1 MEQFE
6 KTGKEKVKF
15 FYFFHNCQERYGMIS
30 IIDQGSLDQRS
41 PKFIMAATKIVN
53 VRNRVMLRE
62 CPKKSGNGV
71 TQHYIQLSVCGMSGI
86 GVTRPNLHFF
96 QYIQVYKPFADP
108 VPPNTKQYQLIL
120 TKYQPVLSYT
130 DPVP

>member
-1 MEQFE
+1 MEQLE
-6 KTGKEKVKF
+6 KTRKEKVKF

-96 QYIQVYKPFADP
+96 QYTQA
-108 VPPNTKQYQLIL
+108 
-120 TKYQPVLSYT
+120 
-130 DPVP
+130 

>member
-96 QYIQVYKPFADP
+96 QYIQVYTIQA
-108 VPPNTKQYQLIL
+108 LC
-120 TKYQPVLSYT
+120 
-130 DPVP
+130 

>member
-1 MEQFE
+1 
-6 KTGKEKVKF
+6 
-15 FYFFHNCQERYGMIS
+15 MIS
-30 IIDQGSLDQRS
+30 IIDQGSFDQRS

-96 QYIQVYKPFADP
+96 QYIQAYKPFADP
-108 VPPNTKQYQLIL
+108 VPPTTKH
-120 TKYQPVLSYT
+120 
-130 DPVP
+130 